1 MQLFNFNKMLLQP
14 SPCYSN
20 CNFCS
25 KIFVANVRTYFHRL
39 AKHNKEGHVATRCFN
54 IVTVQECYVVLH
66 FAVKKAAALKN
77 GVEICQKS
85 IGAIRCGL
93 TRLYNNVWHRT
104 PLQKSF
110 WWVIVW
116 C

>member
-1 MQLFNFNKMLLQP
+1 M
-14 SPCYSN
+14 
-20 CNFCS
+20 
-25 KIFVANVRTYFHRL
+25 RTYFHRL

-66 FAVKKAAALKN
+66 FAVKKAATLKN

-110 WWVIVW
+110 WWVGGWLCGVEREFSV
-116 C
+116 